1 MPFIN
6 IKKAVSE
13 QFTKMLATNLVLTT
27 DVDKD
32 ELWDTYLKN
41 GTEQGLNEIFR
52 ERGALDCNCCRRY
65 IRAAGGSVAF
75 IDGELVTMWDVTVG
89 GEYQPIVDALAA
101 MVRAA
106 NIETIFL
113 HEFKTVGVDKTPD
126 EHTDIIWDHFFM
138 KLPAA
143 FVKPK
148 SQIATLKGKAT
159 NNYNV
164 LKRSLDEITFTAIE
178 SVTDLI
184 ESKSIYKGEENKNR
198 VIQLKKLKDEYT
210 KVMLE
215 DSSNDGCAWQEFIW
229 ENSIRLG
236 EASAFRNSVIGTLL
250 VDLSEGMELEVAV
263 KSYETKVAPENYKRS
278 SALITQA
285 MINRAEATIVEL
297 GLENSIQ
304 RRHAVTEDIT
314 INDVLFADRSAKAA
328 MGVLSGLKPTA
339 AKEVK
344 TGTAK
349 DISIAEFLSTVVPK
363 TDSMELLVT
372 SEHQAN
378 FMSLVAPV
386 NADRPAI
393 TKWNNNFSWSYNGEI
408 ADSSMRQDVKA
419 KGGRVDGAFR
429 FTHSWNH
436 DGQNQSLMD
445 LHVFLPAHKTYKE
458 GTHDS
463 YGNGERVG
471 WNHRNHHSTRGVQD
485 VDFTSPPGKSIPL
498 ENITFPELS
507 KMPEGKYICAIHNWN
522 YRQNPQSGFKAEIE
536 FAGQLF
542 QYDYPSRLK
551 NKEWVTVA
559 EVTLKSGVFSIEHMI
574 PTSSESSVEVYGIKS
589 KEFHKVSLLMN
600 SPNYWDCV
608 ENPKGNKHW
617 FFILDKCI
625 NKEPVRGFYN
635 EFLKDELHNDRKVF
649 EHLGAQMRVPFTDQ
663 QLSGLGFSST
673 QENIVT
679 VKIKGEVNG
688 LFNIKFN

>member
-1 MPFIN
+1 MSFIN
-6 IKKAVSE
+6 VKQAVSE

-27 DVDKD
+27 NADKD
-32 ELWDTYLKN
+32 EMWDTYLKI
-41 GTEQGLNEIFR
+41 GTEQGINEIFR
-52 ERGALDCNCCRRY
+52 ERGALECNCCRRY

-75 IDGELVTMWDVTVG
+75 IGGELVTMWDVTVG

-101 MVRAA
+101 MVRQA

-148 SQIATLKGKAT
+148 SQIATLKGKAA

-250 VDLSEGMELEVAV
+250 VDLSEGMDLEVAV

-386 NADRPAI
+386 NTDRPAI

-408 ADSSMRQDVKA
+408 ADSSMRQNVKA
-419 KGGRVDGAFR
+419 KGGNVDGVLR
-429 FTHSWNH
+429 FSIQWNTP
-436 DGQNQSLMD
+436 DRPYGRD
-445 LHVFLPAHKTYKE
+445 LDAHCQCKGEHIY
-458 GTHDS
+458 
-463 YGNGERVG
+463 YGNRHGNSNSGILDVDIMAP
-471 WNHRNHHSTRGVQD
+471 RGVA
-485 VDFTSPPGKSIPL
+485 V
-498 ENITFPELS
+498 ENIIYTDLNRMPDGDYNLS
-507 KMPEGKYICAIHNWN
+507 VNNYSSTTNNHGFTAEVGFEGKTLCFDHTASMRGDQTVPVATVNKKNGKFTLISG
-522 YRQNPQSGFKAEIE
+522 NP
-536 FAGQLF
+536 
-542 QYDYPSRLK
+542 
-551 NKEWVTVA
+551 V
-559 EVTLKSGVFSIEHMI
+559 
-574 PTSSESSVEVYGIKS
+574 SESSVEVYGIQP

-600 SPNYWDCV
+600 SPNFWDCV